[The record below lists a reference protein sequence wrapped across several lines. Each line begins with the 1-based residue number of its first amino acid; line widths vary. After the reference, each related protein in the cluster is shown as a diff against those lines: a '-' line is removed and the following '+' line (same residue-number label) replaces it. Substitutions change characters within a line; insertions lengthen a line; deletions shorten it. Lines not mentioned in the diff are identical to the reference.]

1 MPWLKHQAR
10 QFLTGSKVFPL
21 WTIIYHKNKKV
32 RSPICHQLY
41 AYPRP
46 FYEQTSCVVHLY
58 ESWMKNIEKQC
69 IHWCYAVI
77 VVSLS
82 IAFIFLSHIYSPL
95 SWFCKLSIYYHF
107 SNVLVFFLFV
117 FFFCLFVFCSLKCIK
132 TPSCHQSYLVK
143 HMLLP
148 SRVGWTA

>member
-69 IHWCYAVI
+69 IHSCYAVI

-95 SWFCKLSIYYHF
+95 SCFCKLSIYYHF

-117 FFFCLFVFCSLKCIK
+117 FFFCLFVFCSLKCK
-132 TPSCHQSYLVK
+132 KNTF
-143 HMLLP
+143 LP
-148 SRVGWTA
+148 SKLPC